1 MTTEAI
7 SGGTSARP
15 AALTGPRGPKP
26 KHVTVGRIGVYAF
39 LIMAAIFFLL
49 PLWVMI
55 VTSLK
60 TLPEIREGHL
70 FNWPALLTF
79 DPWLKA
85 WDTACTGRDCDGLK
99 PGFWNSVKIT
109 ALSVPVS
116 IVIAM
121 ING

>member
-7 SGGTSARP
+7 SSGLSTG
-15 AALTGPRGPKP
+15 ALAGPRGPKP
-26 KHVTVGRIGVYAF
+26 KSLTIGRIGVYAF
-39 LIMAAIFFLL
+39 LILSALFFLM

-60 TLPEIREGHL
+60 TMPEIREGHL

-85 WDTACTGRDCDGLK
+85 WDTACTGRDCNGLN
-99 PGFWNSVKIT
+99 PGFWNSV
-109 ALSVPVS
+109 
-116 IVIAM
+116 
-121 ING
+121 